1 MCRILTGDVVHH
13 SGMSTDTAG
22 SRSEGATWPTVGGT
36 RLDALAT
43 RTTTHATVLWIV
55 AMTTLVADGALTV
68 YGIRLGLT
76 EVNPVAADL
85 IADVGIVPAL
95 AILKGGAVAV
105 AVVGWVVMPADYRGL
120 VPAGLALPWAFAS
133 VVNVVAVGLAL

>member
-1 MCRILTGDVVHH
+1 
-13 SGMSTDTAG
+13 MSTDTAG
-22 SRSEGATWPTVGGT
+22 SRSRETGRSVPIVGG
-36 RLDALAT
+36 ALNAAAT
-43 RTTTHATVLWIV
+43 AATAHASWLWTA
-55 AMTTLVADGALTV
+55 AMATLLLDGALTI

-76 EVNPVAADL
+76 ELNPVAADL

-95 AILKGGAVAV
+95 ALLKSGAVGV
-105 AVVGWVVMPADYRGL
+105 AVVGWFVMPADYRGL